1 MEYIVIGGALAVG
14 IFSLISSVNTLQKQV
29 QLMNLKLDRIAKQV
43 GAEEPN
49 IDNEQEDFYLKW
61 CRDEIGRRVDAIV
74 SNQHRGSYHKAAG
87 LLVAMAET
95 LADRGE
101 KQDGMGF
108 IEKYKNKYSRHTAF
122 KREVACAVQA
132 SGLSVRA

>member
-49 IDNEQEDFYLKW
+49 IDNELRSLIVAGKKVKAVKEL
-61 CRDEIGRRVDAIV
+61 RDV
-74 SNQHRGSYHKAAG
+74 
-87 LLVAMAET
+87 T
-95 LADRGE
+95 
-101 KQDGMGF
+101 GMGLK
-108 IEKYKNKYSRHTAF
+108 EAKEYVDK
-122 KREVACAVQA
+122 
-132 SGLSVRA
+132 LL